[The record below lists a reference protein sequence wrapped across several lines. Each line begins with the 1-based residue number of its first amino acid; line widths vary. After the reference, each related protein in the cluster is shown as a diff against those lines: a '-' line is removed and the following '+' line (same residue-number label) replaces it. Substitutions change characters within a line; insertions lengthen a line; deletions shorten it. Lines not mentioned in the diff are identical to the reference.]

1 MGAITIRLSSERPL
15 FLKGVNKVVFAIFDP
30 TKTFTLLRDSK
41 VGDGEVNFQLV
52 IECYK

>member
-1 MGAITIRLSSERPL
+1 M
-15 FLKGVNKVVFAIFDP
+15 
-30 TKTFTLLRDSK
+30 KTFTLLRDSK